1 MRERIDDEAARAYT
15 PTMSTELRA
24 GAFGPVHEFPLVIHE
39 GHLDTFGHV
48 NNATY
53 LQLFEQARWDWI
65 TRGGYGLAKIQ
76 ETQRG
81 PIILDCTV
89 QFRREVTNRQPVVIR
104 SWIDEMRP
112 KIAKVRQDVVAS
124 ATAGAVAGEPG
135 AFCSATFTMAFFD
148 LAARR
153 IIEPSEAWLDAFGLS
168 VLDLRRDP

>member
-1 MRERIDDEAARAYT
+1 MVPSRIDGDAAQAYT
-15 PTMSTELRA
+15 PTMSTEFGV

-53 LQLFEQARWDWI
+53 LQLFEQARWDWT
-65 TRGGYGLAKIQ
+65 TRGGYGLEKIQ

-89 QFRREVTNRQPVVIR
+89 QFRRELTNRRAVVIR
-104 SWIDEMRP
+104 SWIDELRP
-112 KIAKVRQDVVAS
+112 KIAKVRQDIIAS
-124 ATAGAVAGEPG
+124 GATGGEPELY
-135 AFCSATFTMAFFD
+135 CSATFTMAFFD

-153 IIEPSEAWLDAFGLS
+153 IIEPSEAWLGVFGLNTQ
-168 VLDLRRDP
+168 DLRRDP